1 MKLRP
6 VFLALLFLCFLATGC
21 VDVDIRTEVHADGSG
36 IQDWRFTTTA
46 LLAEKLKEE
55 AAPLVIAG
63 VDYEIALFRSHLH
76 PKLGVAPEI
85 LLPLRRHCQPAVP
98 YTLARRL
105 AMRLT

>member
-21 VDVDIRTEVHADGSG
+21 VDVDIRTEVHSDGSG

-55 AAPLVIAG
+55 LKKDPFLREHLNNLSEQFREG
-63 VDYEIALFRSHLH
+63 DYILSLTIPFHSVAEIQDSSREVHFE
-76 PKLGVAPEI
+76 K
-85 LLPLRRHCQPAVP
+85 
-98 YTLARRL
+98 
-105 AMRLT
+105 